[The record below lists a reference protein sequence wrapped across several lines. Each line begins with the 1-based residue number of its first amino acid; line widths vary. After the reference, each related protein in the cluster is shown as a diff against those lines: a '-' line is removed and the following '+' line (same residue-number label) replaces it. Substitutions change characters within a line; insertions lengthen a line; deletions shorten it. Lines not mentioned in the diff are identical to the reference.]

1 MLILDAGSAVN
12 SYSFAPISHIPTKK
26 AESSWNIE
34 NGSQQTSTSI
44 RAKISVKAKHILN
57 ICVKLDKN
65 LPKLFNSCLK
75 VALKKNFMF
84 YFSTVRFFHFL
95 NFLSFWKWKYN
106 FKSIFSVYSYIPITE
121 QDVVMHTCPAAVE
134 MSRKIYYFW
143 LCIPYCINELSN
155 TQSKVIKNYTW
166 LKRYELSMKQYLP
179 NCLVI
184 LPLFKQSDEIDF
196 LYRVHRIYFS
206 LQ

>member
-1 MLILDAGSAVN
+1 MVHLIVSNHHFAIAKSLNFHDPFSFLREVKQSLKKNSKEDLWHTLLILDAGSAVN

-95 NFLSFWKWKYN
+95 NFLSFWKWKYHC
-106 FKSIFSVYSYIPITE
+106 KSIFSVYSYIPITE
-121 QDVVMHTCPAAVE
+121 QDVVM
-134 MSRKIYYFW
+134 
-143 LCIPYCINELSN
+143 
-155 TQSKVIKNYTW
+155 QSGSCGNV
-166 LKRYELSMKQYLP
+166 
-179 NCLVI
+179 
-184 LPLFKQSDEIDF
+184 
-196 LYRVHRIYFS
+196 
-206 LQ
+206 